1 MTNLISRERGKGKT
15 HDLIITSAM
24 TGYPIV
30 CINEGRAIFT
40 KQTAE
45 VMGYKIP
52 DPISAERLKQ
62 CKGMYK
68 DVLVDDLEYWLSD
81 ALDAY
86 FGTHVVSATIS
97 TKEDK
102 YANRE

>member
-1 MTNLISRERGKGKT
+1 MVNLISRGRGKGKT
-15 HDLIITSAM
+15 HDLIITSAI

-30 CINEGRAIFT
+30 CMNEGHANYT
-40 KQTAE
+40 KQMAE
-45 VMGYKIP
+45 TMGYKIP
-52 DPISAERLKQ
+52 DPISAERLK
-62 CKGMYK
+62 GWGAMYK
-68 DVLVDDLEYWLSD
+68 NVLVDDLEYWLSK

-86 FGTHVVSATIS
+86 FGTHVVAATMS

>member
-30 CINEGRAIFT
+30 CMNEGRVSST
-40 KQTAE
+40 KQMAE

-52 DPISAERLKQ
+52 NPISAEKLKQ
-62 CKGMYK
+62 WKGMYK

-86 FGTHVVSATIS
+86 FGSHVVTSTITIS
-97 TKEDK
+97 EDK
-102 YANRE
+102 HADRK

>member
-1 MTNLISRERGKGKT
+1 MVNLITRGRGQGKT
-15 HDLIITSAM
+15 HDLIITSAI

-30 CINEGRAIFT
+30 CMNEGRAIST

-45 VMGYKIP
+45 MMGYKIP
-52 DPISAERLKQ
+52 EPISAERLRQ
-62 CKGMYK
+62 WKGMHK

-102 YANRE
+102 YANRK

>member
-1 MTNLISRERGKGKT
+1 MVNLITRGRQQGKT
-15 HDLIITSAM
+15 HDLIITSAI

-30 CINEGRAIFT
+30 CMNEGQANST
-40 KQTAE
+40 KRMAE

-62 CKGMYK
+62 WKGMYK
-68 DVLVDDLEYWLSD
+68 YVLVDDLEYWLSD

-97 TKEDK
+97 AWEDK
-102 YANRE
+102 YANRK

>member
-1 MTNLISRERGKGKT
+1 MVNLIVRGRGQGKT
-15 HDLIITSAM
+15 HDLIIASAI
-24 TGYPIV
+24 TGCPIV
-30 CINEGRAIFT
+30 CINEGRANFT
-40 KQTAE
+40 KQMAE

-62 CKGMYK
+62 WKGVYK
-68 DVLVDDLEYWLSD
+68 DVLVDDLEYWLSN

-102 YANRE
+102 YANRK